1 MTVSTEVDHN
11 DYTGN
16 GVTTSF
22 PYTFRI
28 FKKSDLTVSVLDLTG
43 SITTLTLDT
52 DYTVT
57 GAGSYNFGN
66 VNLTSPLPSG
76 WQISITRELP
86 VTQETDF
93 RNQGKFFAETHED
106 ALDKLTMLIQRSFNG
121 FNLSLKKPNFISN
134 YYDAIQNKISN
145 LADPTNEQD
154 AVNNRSMKSY
164 VDLAI
169 SGVIGG
175 FGSFIQ
181 AGAGAVSRTFQNKM
195 RDVISV
201 KDFGAVGDGSTD
213 DTDAIKAAIV
223 AAVAYSGRAAAVH
236 FPGGF
241 YNVSATIEVP
251 SWVQLVGDG
260 IETTQL
266 RCVDTSV
273 EHVVLLPNG
282 SQFNGIRGMTVRY
295 STMPTSSGVGIG
307 IKSFQPFFHQ
317 IKVIYCY
324 IGIKIYANDGA
335 VTSNATGIF
344 VEQFQINDCSY
355 VGLMVGGSNNGF
367 CNDITFRDGLMVT
380 ANSNNFYLGG
390 IRVLGQVESLTLTNI
405 DMIGGR
411 LPYTADAGSTAGLRF
426 STFTGVYFDS
436 GAARCE
442 FGRMRHC
449 QFTNC
454 WISGGRTNGT
464 EGAYFTDVQNTS
476 FTGLRVYNCGGSGL
490 VFENCSYMNIS
501 QASFGRNNINSL
513 SGSQYHMKFD
523 ANCSHFTVQNCTSNE
538 SGGTVASGVY
548 IASGATYY
556 TVSGNHFGQVT
567 VPVSEGNSSAQGRFV
582 ADNAFYNTY
591 AAGSGSLA
599 SGTTSTTVSHGLA
612 VVPQIKQV
620 RIQQNGASVTP
631 LYVQS
636 VNGTNITVATQTSNS
651 GAAPFTWEVDATRY

>member
-1 MTVSTEVDHN
+1 MNEMFSQGGKGSTGILTNKQAIARKLGVKQSEVLYYSQFTALSGYKVIYDKATQKAYSLPT
-11 DYTGN
+11 DIPPDAIAADLTQAGVLYYGSTSVDLGALAVQREEYITLPGSFST
-16 GVTTSF
+16 GVTVNTKNELV
-22 PYTFRI
+22 I
-28 FKKSDLTVSVLDLTG
+28 FTDGKYRWDGELPKIAPAGSTPASTGGVGLGAWVSVGYASLRSELAGADGAQLISLTQ
-43 SITTLTLDT
+43 S
-52 DYTVT
+52 
-57 GAGSYNFGN
+57 
-66 VNLTSPLPSG
+66 
-76 WQISITRELP
+76 
-86 VTQETDF
+86 
-93 RNQGKFFAETHED
+93 
-106 ALDKLTMLIQRSFNG
+106 
-121 FNLSLKKPNFISN
+121 
-134 YYDAIQNKISN
+134 
-145 LADPTNEQD
+145 
-154 AVNNRSMKSY
+154 
-164 VDLAI
+164 
-169 SGVIGG
+169 
-175 FGSFIQ
+175 
-181 AGAGAVSRTFQNKM
+181 GAGAVSRTVGSKLS
-195 RDVISV
+195 DVISV

-317 IKVIYCY
+317 IKVIDCY

-335 VTSNATGIF
+335 VTSTATGIF

-355 VGLMVGGSNNGF
+355 VGLMVGSSNNGF

-380 ANSNNFYLGG
+380 TNSNHFYLGG

-411 LPYTADAGSTAGLRF
+411 LPYTADAGSTEGLRF

-464 EGAYFTDVQNTS
+464 EGAIFTDVQNTS

-513 SGSQYHMKFD
+513 GGSQYHMTFD
-523 ANCSHFTVQNCTSNE
+523 AKCSHFTVQNCTSNE
-538 SGGTVASGVY
+538 STGTVASGVY

-567 VPVSEGNSSAQGRFV
+567 VPVSEGNTNAQGRYV

-591 AAGSGSLA
+591 ATGSGILA
-599 SGTTSTTVSHGLA
+599 PGSTSVKVAHGLA
-612 VVPQIKQV
+612 VVPQLKQI
-620 RIQQNGASVTP
+620 RIQQNGATVNP
-631 LYVQS
+631 MYVQG
-636 VNGTNITVATQTSNS
+636 VDGTYITIATTTSNAS
-651 GAAPFTWEVDATRY
+651 NAPFTWEADATRY